1 MQRSVVARR
10 MGSIRRAFVFLG
22 LACVAGAALAQS
34 RVDPALGEAKA
45 KSCAACHGEPGRT
58 PLPMTPWLAGQLEEV
73 TVLQLVLIREGLR
86 EVPQMAGML
95 DKVTDP
101 DFFDIAAY
109 YARQVPAR
117 GTASP
122 DPKLHARGATLAK
135 SMGCGSCHLG
145 DYSGQKQ
152 VPRIANQREDYLAA
166 TLKAYR
172 DNKRAGPDTSMNGI
186 MYRVADA
193 DIEALAHFLA
203 HLSPP

>member
-1 MQRSVVARR
+1 MR
-10 MGSIRRAFVFLG
+10 IRRAFVFLS
-22 LACVAGAALAQS
+22 LACAAGMALAQS
-34 RVDPALGEAKA
+34 KGDPARGETKA
-45 KSCAACHGEPGRT
+45 QACAACHGTPDRP
-58 PLPMTPWLAGQLEEV
+58 PLPLTPWLAGQLEEV

-86 EVPQMAGML
+86 EVPLMAGML

-109 YARQVPAR
+109 YVRQAPAR
-117 GTASP
+117 NASKP
-122 DPKLHARGATLAK
+122 DPKLHARGAALAK

-152 VPRIANQREDYLAA
+152 VPRVANQKEDYLAA

-186 MYRVADA
+186 MYRAADA

-203 HLSPP
+203 HQNQ

>member
-1 MQRSVVARR
+1 MRWHESARR
-10 MGSIRRAFVFLG
+10 REILRRAFVFAG
-22 LACVAGAALAQS
+22 LVVVATAASAQS
-34 RVDPALGEAKA
+34 RGDPARGEPKA
-45 KSCAACHGEPGRT
+45 KTCHACHGEAGRA

-95 DKVTDP
+95 DKLTDP
-101 DFFDIAAY
+101 DLYDIGAY
-109 YARQVPAR
+109 YARQAPPK
-117 GTASP
+117 ASGP
-122 DPKLHARGATLAK
+122 GDAKLRERGAGLAK
-135 SMGCGSCHLG
+135 SMGCNSCHLG

-172 DNKRAGPDTSMNGI
+172 DNKRTGPDTSMNGA
-186 MYRVADA
+186 MYKVPDA

-203 HLSPP
+203 HQNQ

>member
-1 MQRSVVARR
+1 MQSDAARR
-10 MGSIRRAFVFLG
+10 GSVLRRVFLFAG
-22 LACVAGAALAQS
+22 LALAVSAAGAQS
-34 RVDPALGEAKA
+34 KGDPAKGETKA
-45 KSCAACHGEPGRT
+45 KTCHACHGEAGRA
-58 PLPMTPWLAGQLEEV
+58 PLPMTPWLAGQIEEV

-86 EVPQMAGML
+86 EVSQMAGLL

-109 YARQVPAR
+109 YARQAPPAATGR
-117 GTASP
+117 P
-122 DPKLHARGATLAK
+122 DTGRHARGAEVAK
-135 SMGCGSCHLG
+135 SLGCGSCHLA

-172 DNKRAGPDTSMNGI
+172 DNKRVGADTSMNGI
-186 MYRVADA
+186 MYKTSDA

-203 HLSPP
+203 HLGQ